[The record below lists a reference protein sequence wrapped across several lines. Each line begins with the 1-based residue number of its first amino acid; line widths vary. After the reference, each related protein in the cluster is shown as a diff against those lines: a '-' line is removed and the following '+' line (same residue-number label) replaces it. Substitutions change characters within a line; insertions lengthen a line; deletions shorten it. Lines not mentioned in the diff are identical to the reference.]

1 MNNIVYRCILLVMLE
16 SINDAQSHERNT
28 YFKGRVQDPADT
40 HQIVVYIAHT
50 QTLIS
55 GSY

>member
-1 MNNIVYRCILLVMLE
+1 MLE
-16 SINDAQSHERNT
+16 YINDAQSHERNT
-28 YFKGRVQDPADT
+28 YFQGCVQGPADT
-40 HQIVVYIAHT
+40 HQIVTYIARTHT